1 MGQMHRIKKYNNRKL
16 YDTTDK
22 RFISMDE
29 ITELIKA
36 GEEVSIH
43 NHRTGQDLTASIV
56 SQLLG
61 RKSGNFDSEVPSKVL
76 FQLLRKGSKG
86 LVGSTR
92 KYFGFWQNALTMA
105 EDELDKFV
113 NVFVKDNDISMDE
126 GRRFKK
132 EIIRHNEQLTNWIN
146 DQIEERVS
154 KILKKKRLSTKRQ
167 LSNLK
172 SREQEFAGK
181 IETVVQESLDR
192 IGALEKHFSEMAAK
206 SKKKPPH

>member
-1 MGQMHRIKKYNNRKL
+1 MHRIKKYSNRKL
-16 YDTTDK
+16 YDSTDK

-29 ITELIKA
+29 IAELIKA
-36 GEEVSIH
+36 GEEISIH

-61 RKSGNFDSEVPSKVL
+61 RKIGNFDSEVPSKVL
-76 FQLLRKGSKG
+76 FQLLRQGSKG

-113 NVFVKDNDISMDE
+113 NVFVKDNDISKDE

-132 EIIRHNEQLTNWIN
+132 EIIHHNEQLKNWIN
-146 DQIEERVS
+146 DQIDERVS
-154 KILKKKRLSTKRQ
+154 NKLKKMNLATKRQ

-172 SREQEFAGK
+172 TREQEFAGK
-181 IETVVQESLDR
+181 IETVVQELSDR
-192 IGALEKHFSEMAAK
+192 IEALEKLYSEMAAK
-206 SKKKPPH
+206 TKKKPSHK

>member
-1 MGQMHRIKKYNNRKL
+1 MHRIKKYSNRKL
-16 YDTTDK
+16 YDSTDK

-29 ITELIKA
+29 IAELIKA
-36 GEEVSIH
+36 GEEISIH

-61 RKSGNFDSEVPSKVL
+61 RKIGNFDSEVPSKVL
-76 FQLLRKGSKG
+76 FQLLRQGSKG

-113 NVFVKDNDISMDE
+113 NVFVKDSEISKDE
-126 GRRFKK
+126 GDRFKK
-132 EIIRHNEQLTNWIN
+132 EIIRHSEQLKNWIN
-146 DQIEERVS
+146 DQIDESVS
-154 KILKKKRLSTKRQ
+154 QKLKKMNLATKRQ

-172 SREQEFAGK
+172 TREQEFAGK
-181 IETVVQESLDR
+181 IETVVQELSDR
-192 IGALEKHFSEMAAK
+192 IEALEKLYSKMAAK
-206 SKKKPPH
+206 SKKKPSH

>member
-1 MGQMHRIKKYNNRKL
+1 MHRIKKYSNRKL
-16 YDTTDK
+16 YDSTDK

-29 ITELIKA
+29 IAELIKA
-36 GEEVSIH
+36 GEEISIH

-61 RKSGNFDSEVPSKVL
+61 RKIGNFDSEVPSKVL
-76 FQLLRKGSKG
+76 FQLLRQGSKG

-113 NVFVKDNDISMDE
+113 NLFVKDSDISKDE
-126 GRRFKK
+126 GDRFKK
-132 EIIRHNEQLTNWIN
+132 EIIRHSEQLKNWIN
-146 DQIEERVS
+146 DQIDESVS
-154 KILKKKRLSTKRQ
+154 QKLKKMNLATKRQ

-172 SREQEFAGK
+172 TREQEFAGK
-181 IETVVQESLDR
+181 IETVVQELSDR
-192 IGALEKHFSEMAAK
+192 IEALEKLNSEMAAK
-206 SKKKPPH
+206 SKKKPSH

>member
-1 MGQMHRIKKYNNRKL
+1 MHRIKKYSNRKL

-29 ITELIKA
+29 IAELIKA
-36 GEEVSIH
+36 GEEISIH

-61 RKSGNFDSEVPSKVL
+61 RKIGNFDTEVPSKVL

-113 NVFVKDNDISMDE
+113 NVFVKDSDISKDE

-132 EIIRHNEQLTNWIN
+132 EIIRHSEQLKNWIN
-146 DQIEERVS
+146 DQIDEGVTQ
-154 KILKKKRLSTKRQ
+154 KLKKMNLATKRQ

-172 SREQEFAGK
+172 TREQEFAGK
-181 IETVVQESLDR
+181 IETVVQELSDR
-192 IGALEKHFSEMAAK
+192 IEALEKLNSEMAAK
-206 SKKKPPH
+206 SKKKPSH

>member
-1 MGQMHRIKKYNNRKL
+1 MHRIKKYSNRKL

-29 ITELIKA
+29 IAELIKA

-105 EDELDKFV
+105 EDELDMFV
-113 NVFVKDNDISMDE
+113 NLFVKDSDISKDE

-132 EIIRHNEQLTNWIN
+132 EIIRHNEELKNWID
-146 DQIEERVS
+146 DQIDERVS
-154 KILKKKRLSTKRQ
+154 KILQKNNFATKRQ

-172 SREQEFAGK
+172 TREQEFADK
-181 IETVVQESLDR
+181 IESVLQELSDR
-192 IGALEKHFSEMAAK
+192 IEALEKLYVQHRSR
-206 SKKKPPH
+206 

>member
-1 MGQMHRIKKYNNRKL
+1 MEQMHRIKKYSNRKL

-29 ITELIKA
+29 IAELIKA
-36 GEEVSIH
+36 GEEISIH

-61 RKSGNFDSEVPSKVL
+61 RKIGNFDSEVPSKVL

-113 NVFVKDNDISMDE
+113 NNFVKDSHISKDE

-132 EIIRHNEQLTNWIN
+132 EIISHNEQLKNRIN
-146 DQIEERVS
+146 DQIDESVS
-154 KILKKKRLSTKRQ
+154 KKLKKMNLATKRQ

-172 SREQEFAGK
+172 TREQEFAGK
-181 IETVVQESLDR
+181 IETVVQELSDR
-192 IGALEKHFSEMAAK
+192 IEALEKLYSEMAAK
-206 SKKKPPH
+206 SKKKPSH

>member
-1 MGQMHRIKKYNNRKL
+1 MHRIKKYSNRKL
-16 YDTTDK
+16 YDSTDK

-29 ITELIKA
+29 IAELIKA
-36 GEEVSIH
+36 GEEISIH

-61 RKSGNFDSEVPSKVL
+61 RKIGNFDSEVPSKVL

-113 NVFVKDNDISMDE
+113 NLFVKDSDISKDE
-126 GRRFKK
+126 GDRFKK
-132 EIIRHNEQLTNWIN
+132 EIIRHNEQLKNWIN
-146 DQIEERVS
+146 DQIDEGVTQ
-154 KILKKKRLSTKRQ
+154 KLKKMNLATKRQ

-172 SREQEFAGK
+172 TREQKFAGK
-181 IETVVQESLDR
+181 IETAVQEVSDR
-192 IGALEKHFSEMAAK
+192 IEALEKLNSEMAAK
-206 SKKKPPH
+206 SKKKPSH